1 MAITSL
7 KYKTKL
13 GTLTAPGDVDPG
25 AMIPIQTVTVGA
37 GGASTIAFNNIPSTY
52 EHLHIRGILR
62 DAEDG
67 YGGQTYVNLNGVTS
81 GIPTHYMYGQ
91 GAVAAGG
98 NLTGSSVIWVGTQ
111 PANLGNA
118 SLFGAFII
126 DILDYSNLN
135 KNKTLKVISGWDNN
149 GAASG
154 QNGGQVWLGSG
165 LFLSTSAVTS
175 VSIRSNGTLNQHS
188 SFALY
193 GIKRAGA

>member
-1 MAITSL
+1 
-7 KYKTKL
+7 
-13 GTLTAPGDVDPG
+13 
-25 AMIPIQTVTVGA
+25 MIPIQTVTVGA